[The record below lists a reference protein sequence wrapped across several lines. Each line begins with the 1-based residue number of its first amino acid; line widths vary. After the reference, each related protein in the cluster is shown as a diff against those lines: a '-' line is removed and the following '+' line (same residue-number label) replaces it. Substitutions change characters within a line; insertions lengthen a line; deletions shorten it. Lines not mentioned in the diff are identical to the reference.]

1 MQKILDNILKSKNRL
16 NIIFIIRVL
25 LICLLVVVFGT
36 MILSFT
42 GLAQDKGNI
51 LSVGLIL
58 SFIIA
63 LLLGL
68 SFMLMSVLANE
79 INAHGKSI
87 SDGKLNADDMT
98 MNKNN
103 YFGGIAKAIDFM
115 KANMLFLVDNTKSN
129 VIVLSDSIDQISDGM
144 ATTCAENEEF
154 AATIE
159 DIASKSQEQL
169 QDIKNIASKNE
180 EVYLSIDEIAKRIK
194 ELERISLETN
204 AASLS
209 GNERLSIFD
218 ENMKLISGSISETK
232 DFILKL
238 KDSAGEIGKV
248 VNFIVGV
255 NEQLNLLSLNASIE
269 AAKAGDAG
277 KGFSVVASEI
287 TKLSQDTKV
296 GVDQI
301 NGIVGKI
308 LNNSNNIEDSAQ
320 KNIQELER
328 GNEIFSNLKDIFGN
342 INEKNKIVLE
352 QISDISTET
361 SHINANMKNHTT
373 LLQNL
378 SISSE
383 NVSKNTM
390 EASQAIQEQVA
401 EYEEI
406 NSAITMLQTML
417 EKIQK
422 LVNRFDTDII
432 PEDATPT
439 KHLKVA
445 IVVPS
450 FPGVWESVKKGV
462 LYATKTLS
470 SKNTTVISIPM
481 NGFSKEIID
490 GIKSEHKKQK
500 FDGIAIPGIFSDALY
515 EDFAKSGVP
524 IINYNADTESS
535 DRRILYVGQNSYE
548 TGRVAAEKVKEYAG
562 NRANVLLLF
571 CKDITLNIQ
580 LRKNGFMDYMK
591 SKTSCTVSELNL
603 SQFDPKNGELIKEY
617 LKSNQNINAIY
628 VTSSWQKDV
637 AKVVEDLGM
646 KGTIKVVVHD
656 SNKDIFDNIKKGVIT
671 CTIGQ
676 DGFSQ
681 GYNPLIYLYNYLV
694 TGQKPEAG
702 NAWTR
707 IEVID
712 KNNVRYY
719 VD

>member
-1 MQKILDNILKSKNRL
+1 MQKLLNYVMKWKNRF
-16 NIIFIIRVL
+16 NVIFVIRVL
-25 LICLLVVVFGT
+25 LISLLVVVFGT

-42 GLAQDKGNI
+42 GLAQDKGSI

-63 LLLGL
+63 LLLFL
-68 SFMLMSVLANE
+68 SFLLLSVLAND
-79 INAHGKSI
+79 ISTHGKLI
-87 SDGKLNADDMT
+87 SDGKLNTDDMT
-98 MNKNN
+98 TNEKN

-159 DIASKSQEQL
+159 DIANKTQEQL

-180 EVYLSIDEIAKRIK
+180 EVYLSIDEISKRIK

-204 AASLS
+204 EASLS
-209 GNERLSIFD
+209 GNERLNVFD
-218 ENMKLISGSISETK
+218 ENMRLISGSITETK
-232 DFILKL
+232 EFILKL

-248 VNFIVGV
+248 VNFIVGL

-287 TKLSQDTKV
+287 TKLSQGTKE

-301 NGIVGKI
+301 NEIVGKI
-308 LNNSNNIEDSAQ
+308 LKNSGNIEDSAQ
-320 KNIQELER
+320 KNIHDLER
-328 GNEIFSNLKDIFGN
+328 GNQIFTNLKEIFGN
-342 INEKNKIVLE
+342 INEKNHIVLV
-352 QISDISTET
+352 QISDISAET
-361 SHINANMKNHTT
+361 SHINVNMKNNTT
-373 LLQNL
+373 LVQNL
-378 SISSE
+378 SKSSE
-383 NVSKNTM
+383 NISRNTM

-406 NSAITMLQTML
+406 NSAITMLQSLL

-432 PEDATPT
+432 PEDAIPS
-439 KHLKVA
+439 KHLKIA
-445 IVVPS
+445 IIVPA

-462 LYATKTLS
+462 LYAAKTLS
-470 SKNTTVISIPM
+470 SKNTSVISIPIHGM
-481 NGFSKEIID
+481 SKEIID
-490 GIKSEHKKQK
+490 SIKEDHKRQG

-515 EDFAKSGVP
+515 GDFAKSGIP

-535 DRRILYVGQNSYE
+535 DRRILYVGQDSYA
-548 TGRVAAEKVKEYAG
+548 TGKLAAEKIKKHAG
-562 NRANVLLLF
+562 KKANVLLLF
-571 CKDITLNIQ
+571 AKESPLNIQ
-580 LRKNGFMDYMK
+580 MRKNGFMNYMK
-591 SKTSCTVSELNL
+591 AKTSCTVSELNL
-603 SQFDPKNGELIKEY
+603 SQFDPKSTNLIKDY
-617 LKSNQNINAIY
+617 LKANQNIDAIY
-628 VTSSWQKDV
+628 VTSGWQTDL
-637 AKVVEDLGM
+637 AKVVEEMGL
-646 KGTIKVVVHD
+646 KGTIKIVVHD
-656 SNKDIFDNIKKGVIT
+656 SSKEIFEYVKKGVIT

-681 GYNPLIYLYNYLV
+681 GYNPLIYMFNYLV
-694 TGQKPEAG
+694 TGQKPVED

-707 IEVID
+707 VEVID